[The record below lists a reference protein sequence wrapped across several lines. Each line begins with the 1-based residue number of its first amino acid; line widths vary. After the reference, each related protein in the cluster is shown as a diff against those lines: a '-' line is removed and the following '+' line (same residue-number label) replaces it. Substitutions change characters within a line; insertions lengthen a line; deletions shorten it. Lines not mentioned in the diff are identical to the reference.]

1 MRSSVRS
8 RLAPPWSVI
17 GGSALAT
24 PQGSVIRE
32 CRAGRER
39 PRVLSADYQEFAGF
53 GGVALRDPAGT
64 RRFGMALG
72 PAGFFDI
79 VKSECVRSSG
89 PGSSRADGWDWGVVG
104 REVSGSLTAPWV
116 RTCVKQMVFWPGGG
130 FDPRGSVM
138 TGRGFG
144 FRDRSGGQPPDIG
157 PLCLTLVWSSI
168 MRVIKCHKGIWWMP
182 WR

>member
-1 MRSSVRS
+1 M
-8 RLAPPWSVI
+8 
-17 GGSALAT
+17 
-24 PQGSVIRE
+24 IRE

-39 PRVLSADYQEFAGF
+39 PRVLSADYQEFAGS
-53 GGVALRDPAGT
+53 GGVALCDPAGT

-89 PGSSRADGWDWGVVG
+89 LVPAVQTGGTG
-104 REVSGSLTAPWV
+104 RGGPRGIRELDRPWV

-144 FRDRSGGQPPDIG
+144 FRDRSGGQPPDTG